1 MADEWQPVTR
11 FIAGAALI
19 RLVCTVK
26 SGMLSSASPSLCHLL
41 PSTHCH
47 GFVPGL
53 ISCLAASC
61 QTENR
66 VTPGQLQARHSR
78 HSCALEMFSGMPTSP
93 RGSKQGL
100 DASCYTTFGREAMSQ
115 ATTCF

>member
-41 PSTHCH
+41 P
-47 GFVPGL
+47 VL
-53 ISCLAASC
+53 IAMALFQDSSHAWQLHVRLRIGSHQASC
-61 QTENR
+61 R
-66 VTPGQLQARHSR
+66 
-78 HSCALEMFSGMPTSP
+78 
-93 RGSKQGL
+93 QGT
-100 DASCYTTFGREAMSQ
+100 AHTA
-115 ATTCF
+115 AH